1 MSQPE
6 NGSQPLASLEA
17 IQQQWAGLTL
27 KVAQLETEQDALEH
41 ENKALRTLLEM
52 VIEHR
57 KKSHGEL
64 VNQITNL
71 VSKLPLNDVAVVV
84 ARLVE
89 HSSQVAEVSNALI
102 KGTSEGDIL
111 QPAVLKAM
119 AKSKVDMR
127 AAVKPLIDELI
138 RLEAPFD
145 PAMLQ
150 AVIANPESFFL
161 PATVRA
167 CRGYVKGQVPR
178 ERIVK
183 EYGEE
188 ALVFFKDVTTDVKFN
203 PKPKPD
209 EVMLAFAADFEAVLQ
224 HNPGVLPARHADL
237 LALYRKSRGSRAATE
252 EARAQKVAFLKL
264 SFVLELLH
272 YYDNQQIESP
282 DIIFAQRLPPLIE
295 QLVITPE
302 SEKLDE
308 NLIKQAEWL
317 LSFVLHPDHRQAVI
331 NNFGKVGG
339 LAKSLRFVLTF
350 RPGKF
355 TEHDPE
361 TTEFV
366 KHLFSLSKVPSP
378 SAIAAVLRLI
388 GPNMQKSVIRGVIQ
402 SDRMRR
408 EDALELGKAIA
419 GELNLPDFIAVVE
432 QQAATV
438 MDTKKAWEQVKE
450 LIYARSSPNEIAQAF
465 RKRLHEKY
473 DSEEVRE
480 SWLTLAESD
489 PMLLIRVFCLL
500 PYLPDGSTD
509 PIARPVLE
517 SYATR
522 LTHEKYEAIY
532 GKVVH
537 ALRNLFKVKA
547 DSPALVNFVALVKWV
562 DPASADKLAK
572 DVGMVGA

>member
-1 MSQPE
+1 MSQPDHA
-6 NGSQPLASLEA
+6 SQPPAPIEE
-17 IQQQWAGLTL
+17 IQQHWAGLNL
-27 KVAQLETEQDALEH
+27 RVSQLESESAALEH
-41 ENKALRTLLEM
+41 ENKSLRSLLEM

-64 VNQITNL
+64 VNQLTNL

-89 HSSQVAEVSNALI
+89 HNAQVAEVSGALI
-102 KGTSEGDIL
+102 QGTGEGDIL

-119 AKSKVDMR
+119 EKTKLEMR
-127 AAVKPLIDELI
+127 EAVKPLIEELI
-138 RLEAPFD
+138 RLQAPFD
-145 PAMLQ
+145 PAMLL
-150 AVIANPESFFL
+150 AVTAEPDSFFL

-178 ERIVK
+178 ERIVR
-183 EYGEE
+183 EFGEE

-209 EVMLAFAADFEAVLQ
+209 EVMLAFAPDFEAVLAQYPTVVPTQ
-224 HNPGVLPARHADL
+224 HARL
-237 LALYRKSRGSRAATE
+237 LALYQQVRGSRAATE
-252 EARAQKVAFLKL
+252 AARAQKVAFLKL

-272 YYDNQQIESP
+272 YYDHQQIESP

-302 SEKLDE
+302 CDKLDE
-308 NLIKQAEWL
+308 NLLKQAEWL

-339 LAKSLRFVLTF
+339 LPKSLRLVLTF
-350 RPGKF
+350 RHGRF
-355 TEHDPE
+355 SEHDPE

-366 KHLFSLSKVPSP
+366 KHLFSLAKVPSP
-378 SAIAAVLRLI
+378 PAMAAVLRMI
-388 GPNMQKSVIRGVIQ
+388 GPDMQKTVIRGIIQ

-408 EDALELGKAIA
+408 EDALELGKAVA
-419 GELNLPDFIAVVE
+419 RELNLPELVAVVE
-432 QQAATV
+432 KQGATV
-438 MDTKKAWEQVKE
+438 LDTKKAWEQVRE
-450 LIYARSSPNEIAQAF
+450 LIYARSSPGEIAQAF
-465 RKRLHEKY
+465 RQRLHEKY
-473 DSEEVRE
+473 DADEVRE
-480 SWLTLAESD
+480 SWLTLADSD

-500 PYLPDGSTD
+500 PYLPDGQTD

-532 GKVVH
+532 TKVVQ

-547 DSPALVNFVALVKWV
+547 DSPALVNFIALVRWV

-572 DVGMVGA
+572 DVGLTAV